1 MTVGTAA
8 SPVSAADAAIL
19 TVDGVDLLAW
29 AAAAAGGAATRAER
43 TSGGNR
49 CEGWRVDVA
58 VPGAGMRE
66 LFLRFMPKPPPGI
79 EPYNVR
85 REAAVYAAL
94 SGSDVPAPDL
104 VALHPE
110 LYAMLTVRAP
120 GRAEFRR
127 LKDDTEKAAIARD
140 CMRALAA
147 LHRLDAARLGI
158 AALGPVGS
166 VTDAVRAELDLWRA
180 LYHETGTADPLIEFG
195 FAWLDA
201 NLPQV
206 ADQAVLVHGDAGPG
220 NFLFEHGRMTALL
233 DWELSHLGDPMEDLA
248 WFTMRC
254 VMEPVPDVPARIRD
268 YEDAAGIEVDLQR
281 IRYHRAFVSLRIVI
295 IRHRNVTGEPGN
307 SVVSRGLNRRLVI
320 DAIAEASGQPVPA
333 IDRVPDPPGAR
344 TDFYDYLL
352 DAMSAIAARSD
363 DGQVVARAKNAAKMT
378 KYLREVDRIGD
389 TVTRREHAALEVL
402 LGRSVASQAEGDAL
416 LVEALRAGAIPPA
429 EALAYFAQSVA
440 MGEQLAA
447 GAMGGLA
454 YRHYPD
460 LR

>member
-1 MTVGTAA
+1 MTVGTAT

-19 TVDGVDLLAW
+19 TVDGTDLLEWVASQ
-29 AAAAAGGAATRAER
+29 AGGPVTRAER

-49 CEGWRVDVA
+49 CEGWRIDIA
-58 VPGAGMRE
+58 VPGAGTRE
-66 LFLRFMPKPPPGI
+66 LFLRFMPRPPAGI

-94 SGSDVPAPDL
+94 SGSKVPAPDL
-104 VALHPE
+104 IALHPT

-127 LKDDTEKAAIARD
+127 LKDDAEKAVIARD
-140 CMRALAA
+140 CMRALAE
-147 LHRLDAARLGI
+147 LHRLDAAGLGVE
-158 AALGPVGS
+158 ALGPVGS
-166 VTDAVRAELDLWRA
+166 VTEAVRAELDLWRA
-180 LYHETGTADPLIEFG
+180 LYRETGRADPLIEFG

-206 ADQAVLVHGDAGPG
+206 ADRAVLVHGDAGPG
-220 NFLFEHGRMTALL
+220 NFLFEGGRMTALL
-233 DWELSHLGDPMEDLA
+233 DWELSHWGDPMEDLA

-268 YEDAAGIEVDLQR
+268 YEDAAGAEVDLQR

-320 DAIAEASGQPVPA
+320 DAIAEASGQAAPA

-344 TDFYDYLL
+344 TECYDYVL

-363 DGQVVARAKNAAKMT
+363 DGQVVARAKNAAKMV

-389 TVTRREHAALEVL
+389 TVARRDRAALEAL
-402 LGRSVASQAEGDAL
+402 LGRPLASQEEGDAL
-416 LVEALRAGAIPPA
+416 LVDALRAGTVPPGD
-429 EALAYFAQSVA
+429 ALAYFAQVVA

-454 YRHYPD
+454 YRRYPD